1 MEVCSHYNNNDRHNV
16 SMNKD
21 MTKKKDEKKKR
32 PLVFWWCWKEKDEN
46 NKKARAFIR
55 DGEKHIQS
63 YDVCISTLNLFTVN
77 HVAKH
82 NKKF

>member
-1 MEVCSHYNNNDRHNV
+1 
-16 SMNKD
+16 MNKD

-32 PLVFWWCWKEKDEN
+32 QLDDAEKKDEN

-63 YDVCISTLNLFTVN
+63 YAVCISTLNLFTVN
-77 HVAKH
+77 HVTVSILH
-82 NKKF
+82 FIL